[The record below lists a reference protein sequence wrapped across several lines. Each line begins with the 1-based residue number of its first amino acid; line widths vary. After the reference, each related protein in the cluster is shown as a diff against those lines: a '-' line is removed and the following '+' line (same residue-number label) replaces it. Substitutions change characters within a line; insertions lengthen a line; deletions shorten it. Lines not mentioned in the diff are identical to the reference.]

1 MYKRKKNQP
10 YYTNRHSCFLLQYH
24 IVLVTKYRKP
34 ILIGPVKEMVYRLI
48 QEVFDDRG
56 LNLLE
61 IKGEPDHI
69 HILYESDPF
78 TSPGELVNVL
88 KSKTSRYTRKEYGGT
103 LLKKYYSKP
112 IFWSQS
118 YFVTTAGN
126 NAIEMVRAYTR
137 DQQDS
142 AEKC

>member
-1 MYKRKKNQP
+1 MYKRKRNQP

-24 IVLVTKYRKP
+24 IVLVAKYRKP
-34 ILIGPVKEMVYRLI
+34 ILTGPVKEMVYRLI

-61 IKGEPDHI
+61 INGEPDHI

-88 KSKTSRYTRKEYGGT
+88 KSKTSRYTRKEYGET
-103 LLKKYYSKP
+103 LLKKYYSNP
-112 IFWSQS
+112 VFWSQS
-118 YFVTTAGN
+118 YFVTTVGSN
-126 NAIEMVRAYTR
+126 TIERVQAYIR
-137 DQQDS
+137 DQQEPE
-142 AEKC
+142 EKG